1 MANKN
6 KKLES
11 LVDPQKAALAT
22 DFDVIPT
29 LTQRVNVP
37 VAELEVDDDT
47 FDIERSNAGIDASSK
62 SEMAKA
68 LKDQSRKI
76 EELEF
81 ELEHAQVRRRGLAKE
96 LEVREEIT
104 QNITSELRAAKQ
116 QIRNAVS
123 ESVLAELN
131 DQLKNRQGQI
141 ESLSRDLDA
150 SHEENLQLRETL
162 QRDVD
167 AEIDLV
173 QHKIAEQE
181 GELAA
186 RAQEIDRLK
195 KDNTRFEEYSNSLR
209 IQLQDQISAGRILTT
224 MRRQMESSLDDA
236 RCEIG
241 DLRQQVQDEQDKNL
255 KLSKVADDLKKEFD
269 REIRQVRFELTSAQ
283 ETLADQEGV
292 NEQLASDLIDNRG
305 FRLALESHVG
315 EIEVENRE
323 RIKELTRK
331 LKIARQ
337 EAEEQEDN
345 LRAKDAAIADLM
357 KELSSRSRGVQLS
370 DDVDNVLKKIDG
382 FRPEDS
388 RSTKPVTRDKTA
400 CLLIDNADGRELR
413 FPLFKDRLTIGR
425 TSHNDIQ
432 LDLRFVSRRHAVISN
447 DCGKTRVIDWGSKNG
462 VYVNKKRVA
471 EKILSP
477 GDIVTIGMT
486 EMRYEERPKR

>member
-11 LVDPQKAALAT
+11 LVDSRKAALETEFEA
-22 DFDVIPT
+22 IPT

-47 FDIERSNAGIDASSK
+47 FDIERSNADIDSSSK

-81 ELEHAQVRRRGLAKE
+81 ELEHARVRRRGLSKE

-116 QIRNAVS
+116 QVRNAVS

-131 DQLKNRQGQI
+131 DQLKKRQDQI
-141 ESLSRDLDA
+141 ESLSRDLEA
-150 SHEENLQLRETL
+150 SHKETLQLRESL
-162 QRDVD
+162 KRDVD
-167 AEIDLV
+167 AEIDLI
-173 QHKIAEQE
+173 HDKMAEQE

-209 IQLQDQISAGRILTT
+209 IQLQDQISAGRVSTT
-224 MRRQMESSLDDA
+224 MRRQMESNLDEA
-236 RCEIG
+236 RCEVG
-241 DLRQQVQDEQDKNL
+241 ELRQQLQDEQDKTL
-255 KLSKVADDLKKEFD
+255 ELSQVADDLKKEFD

-315 EIEVENRE
+315 EIEFENRE

-357 KELSSRSRGVQLS
+357 KELSSRSRGRQIS

-388 RSTKPVTRDKTA
+388 RSTNSVTRDKTA

-447 DCGKTRVIDWGSKNG
+447 DCGRTRVIDWGSKNG

>member
-6 KKLES
+6 KKIES
-11 LVDPQKAALAT
+11 LVDPRKADLVT
-22 DFDVIPT
+22 EFEVIPT

-47 FDIERSNAGIDASSK
+47 YDIERSNADIDASSK

-68 LKDQSRKI
+68 LKGQSRKI

-81 ELEHAQVRRRGLAKE
+81 ELEHARVRRRGLAKE

-104 QNITSELRAAKQ
+104 QNITNELRAAKQ

-131 DQLKNRQGQI
+131 DQLKSRQSQI
-141 ESLSRDLDA
+141 ESLSRDLEA
-150 SHEENLQLRETL
+150 SHKENLQLRDTL
-162 QRDVD
+162 KRDVD
-167 AEIDLV
+167 AEINLV
-173 QHKIAEQE
+173 QDKMAEQE

-195 KDNTRFEEYSNSLR
+195 KDNIRFEEYSNSLR
-209 IQLQDQISAGRILTT
+209 IQLQDQISAGRVFTT
-224 MRRQMESSLDDA
+224 MRRQMESNLDDA

-241 DLRQQVQDEQDKNL
+241 DLRRQLQDEQDKTL
-255 KLSKVADDLKKEFD
+255 QLSQVADDLKKEFD

-315 EIEVENRE
+315 EIEAENRE
-323 RIKELTRK
+323 RIKELTSQ

-337 EAEEQEDN
+337 EAEEQEDS

-370 DDVDNVLKKIDG
+370 DDIDNVLKKIDG

-388 RSTKPVTRDKTA
+388 RSPKSVARDKTA
-400 CLLIDNADGRELR
+400 CLLIDKADGRELR

-432 LDLRFVSRRHAVISN
+432 LDLRYVSRRHAVISN